1 MNDKMKEKLA
11 SPEIQALIRKKKQA
25 RHNFNRQRAKEVAR
39 QDVRVSSSFW
49 MNVERDYINQIYRL
63 LST

>member
-1 MNDKMKEKLA
+1 MKNELKEKMA

-25 RHNFNRQRAKEVAR
+25 RHNYNRQRAKELAR

-49 MNVERDYINQIYRL
+49 MSVERDYIKEIYQL